1 MGIFE
6 IHFVNEIRGGANEM
20 PSGIAER
27 DPVEPRQKRLFSA
40 LLTESILAILSMA
53 ASSLSQN
60 HLKISVFGARNF
72 RRVNLVLIK
81 AKKRRQLK
89 NFQVFLTQSKTG
101 FTV

>member
-1 MGIFE
+1 MLKVFCKD
-6 IHFVNEIRGGANEM
+6 
-20 PSGIAER
+20 IAER

-40 LLTESILAILSMA
+40 LSTESLLAILSMA
-53 ASSLSQN
+53 ALSLSQN

-72 RRVNLVLIK
+72 RRVNLGLIK

-89 NFQVFLTQSKTG
+89 NFQVFSTQSKTG

>member
-1 MGIFE
+1 M
-6 IHFVNEIRGGANEM
+6 R
-20 PSGIAER
+20 IAER

-40 LLTESILAILSMA
+40 LLTESFLAILSMA
-53 ASSLSQN
+53 VSSLSQN

-72 RRVNLVLIK
+72 RRVNLGLIK

>member
-1 MGIFE
+1 M
-6 IHFVNEIRGGANEM
+6 ANI
-20 PSGIAER
+20 PYAWLTGRFQTHLCVAER

-40 LLTESILAILSMA
+40 LSAESLLAILSMA

-60 HLKISVFGARNF
+60 HLKISVFGACNF
-72 RRVNLVLIK
+72 KRVNLGLIK
-81 AKKRRQLK
+81 AKKRRQFK